1 MHGILQLISSDCGSI
16 LTSKFWDSFQK
27 AMGTNIRFSTTFHP
41 QTSGQVERVN
51 QILED
56 MLRAWVIS
64 FGMKWEDFLP
74 YAEFSYNNSFQASS
88 GKAPFEILYGRKGR
102 TPLNWSETG
111 ERQLLG
117 NDLITEAEEMCK
129 VIRDNLKAAQSRQKS
144 YYDSKHRELA
154 FEIGDHVY
162 LHVSPMKGTRCF
174 GIKGK
179 LAPRY
184 VGPFK
189 IIGKRGDLAYQ
200 LELPSNFAN
209 MHDVFHVSQLRKC
222 FKAPERTINFEEI
235 DLQEDLSYHE
245 HPVAILEET
254 ERKTR
259 NKSIKFL
266 KVKWSH
272 HSDREATWEREDHLR
287 SEYPEFFQS

>member
-1 MHGILQLISSDCGSI
+1 
-16 LTSKFWDSFQK
+16 
-27 AMGTNIRFSTTFHP
+27 MGTNIRFSTAFHP
-41 QTSGQVERVN
+41 QTSGQVKRVN

-56 MLRAWVIS
+56 MLRACVIS
-64 FGMKWEDFLP
+64 FGMKWEDCLP

-88 GKAPFEILYGRKGR
+88 GKAPFEILYGRKCR

-144 YYDSKHRELA
+144 YYDSKHRDLA
-154 FEIGDHVY
+154 FEIRDHVY
-162 LHVSPMKGTRCF
+162 LRVSPMKGTRRF

-189 IIGKRGDLAYQ
+189 IVSKRGDLAYQ
-200 LELPSNFAN
+200 LGFLQTLQMFMTCSIYLSSESASRLLTAPSTLRTLSSKKISLI
-209 MHDVFHVSQLRKC
+209 VSTQL
-222 FKAPERTINFEEI
+222 
-235 DLQEDLSYHE
+235 L
-245 HPVAILEET
+245 
-254 ERKTR
+254 
-259 NKSIKFL
+259 FL
-266 KVKWSH
+266 KRLNARLATSQSNSSKLSGLTIPTVKLPGNARITSVL
-272 HSDREATWEREDHLR
+272 STR
-287 SEYPEFFQS
+287 SSFSPRSRDEIFS